1 MMARMGA
8 ALLMLAPAAAQD
20 LSTSREM
27 LFSSPG
33 AELPDVYL
41 SESVIFLDECA
52 GASCT
57 NKKTYTVV
65 LTHPPGMREDETID
79 LDNDEVR
86 IYLTSSQEH
95 FQQDDNTKGEVVFEQ
110 RRNHR
115 TQLIIETPQG
125 ESDTTSLY
133 GSTQTLAWGSSYDA
147 DPDKRGKILSN
158 LISGSSAGKVGLP
171 LGPLPYIYKTFSTVG
186 GNIPEQQSPTSTAAD
201 GSITVTHK
209 IGRASCRERV

>member
-65 LTHPPGMREDETID
+65 LTHPPGMR
-79 LDNDEVR
+79 
-86 IYLTSSQEH
+86 
-95 FQQDDNTKGEVVFEQ
+95 
-110 RRNHR
+110 
-115 TQLIIETPQG
+115 
-125 ESDTTSLY
+125 
-133 GSTQTLAWGSSYDA
+133 
-147 DPDKRGKILSN
+147 
-158 LISGSSAGKVGLP
+158 
-171 LGPLPYIYKTFSTVG
+171 
-186 GNIPEQQSPTSTAAD
+186 
-201 GSITVTHK
+201 
-209 IGRASCRERV
+209 